1 MGQVWSKANFDGTNL
16 AGHLGGRGSVIA
28 VTAQNA
34 GPDGQWATADDV
46 LANINQQP
54 VDVSI
59 DAIPNDEGG
68 DLDRVRGFL
77 SFHPQTCNFVFA
89 DGSTH
94 SIGENISVEL
104 YRAISTRADGEV
116 VDHGSL

>member
-1 MGQVWSKANFDGTNL
+1 MGQVWSKANFDGINI
-16 AGHLGGRGSVIA
+16 ADPIGGRGSVIA

-34 GPDGQWATADDV
+34 GPDGQWGTADDL

-59 DAIPNDEGG
+59 DFVPNDNGG
-68 DLDRVRGFL
+68 ELDRVRGFL
-77 SFHPQTCNFVFA
+77 SFHPQTCNFVYA

-94 SIGENISVEL
+94 SIDENISVDL
-104 YRAISTRADGEV
+104 YRAISTRADGEAI
-116 VDHGSL
+116 LPP

>member
-1 MGQVWSKANFDGTNL
+1 MGQVWSKANFDGTNIV
-16 AGHLGGRGSVIA
+16 GHFGGRGSVIA

-34 GPDGQWATADDV
+34 GPDGQWGTADDL

-59 DAIPNDEGG
+59 DAVPNDEGG
-68 DLDRVRGFL
+68 PLDRVRGFL

-89 DGSTH
+89 DGSTR
-94 SIGENISVEL
+94 SISASISVEL
-104 YRAISTRADGEV
+104 YRAISTRAGDEV
-116 VDHGSL
+116 VDHESL

>member
-1 MGQVWSKANFDGTNL
+1 MGQVWSKANFDGTNI
-16 AGHLGGRGSVIA
+16 AGHLGGRGSVVA

-34 GPDGQWATADDV
+34 GPDGQWGTADDL

-59 DAIPNDEGG
+59 DAVPNDNGG
-68 DLDRVRGFL
+68 ELDRVRGFL
-77 SFHPQTCNFVFA
+77 GFHPGACNFVFA

-94 SIGENISVEL
+94 SINEGVSTEL
-104 YRAISTRADGEV
+104 YRGLSTRGGGEPFSGE
-116 VDHGSL
+116 DL